1 MNRWVE
7 ITFDCLPLRSFGRLD
22 VPIDASPRYR
32 ARCLRIQQ
40 ACEKH
45 GLHNTY
51 FLCNATCKYHLT
63 NKPEL
68 GTLEFRFEGVV
79 LTDDRDLRTDR
90 CELEVELVREHC
102 DWLTADVVQWFKET
116 VPRSV
121 AAEFDR
127 YIEAGDLEQARKRLE
142 KIQAVSDASGGY
154 LGMYL

>member
-40 ACEKH
+40 ACKVH
-45 GLHNTY
+45 GSYNSY
-51 FLCNATCKYHLT
+51 YLCNATCKYHLT
-63 NKPEL
+63 NQPEL

-79 LTDDRDLRTDR
+79 LTDTTDTRTDR
-90 CELEVELVREHC
+90 CELEVELIGETC
-102 DWLTADVVQWFKET
+102 DWLTADVVNCFKDP

-121 AAEFDR
+121 AADFYR
-127 YIEAGDLEQARKRLE
+127 YIVAGDLEQARKRLAQ
-142 KIQAVSDASGGY
+142 IQAASDASGGF